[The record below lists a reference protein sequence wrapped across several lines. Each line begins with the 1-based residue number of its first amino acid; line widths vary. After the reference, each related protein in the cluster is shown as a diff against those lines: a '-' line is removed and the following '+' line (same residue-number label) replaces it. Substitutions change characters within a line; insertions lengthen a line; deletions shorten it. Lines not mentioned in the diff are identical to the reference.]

1 MNVSKLSGIT
11 FLRRQ
16 NPVFAGQ
23 NDIGGNQVKS
33 IFGSSQDRLT
43 ISPQGKAASVI
54 EQLLKQKEALKER
67 KSEFIAAG
75 LEEGRTMDSMR
86 PQLEAYEEQM
96 KAIDEQVAQMTAQQ
110 TQESMQK
117 TQADEKPENNQP
129 KTEDELE
136 QEKLSAMMN
145 LSVSMEQ
152 AKTVDD
158 VRTKTKR
165 EGAVLQSEIELDKMN
180 ANGLEGA
187 QKMIEKKEEKLEE
200 LEDQAQSLT
209 AQVGQA
215 LSEIAQEAGEAQTEK
230 TVQTDE
236 KDQSKEQEDPDY
248 LKYSF

>member
-54 EQLLKQKEALKER
+54 EQLLKQKESLKER

-86 PQLEAYEEQM
+86 PQLEAYEEKM

-145 LSVSMEQ
+145 LSVSMEH

-187 QKMIEKKEEKLEE
+187 QKMIEKKEEELEE

>member
-23 NDIGGNQVKS
+23 NDIRGNQVKS

-67 KSEFIAAG
+67 KSEFIATG

-129 KTEDELE
+129 KTEDE
-136 QEKLSAMMN
+136 
-145 LSVSMEQ
+145 
-152 AKTVDD
+152 
-158 VRTKTKR
+158 
-165 EGAVLQSEIELDKMN
+165 
-180 ANGLEGA
+180 GA
-187 QKMIEKKEEKLEE
+187 QKMIEKKEEELEE

-215 LSEIAQEAGEAQTEK
+215 LSEIVQEAGEAQTEK
-230 TVQTDE
+230 TVQTDA
-236 KDQSKEQEDPDY
+236 KDLSKEHEDPDY